1 MCDCPC
7 FCLVLDQIN
16 TKPSSVVWKVAK
28 TGRKNSSHRFALE
41 CQTKT
46 VNFRIGLHQDRRKG
60 DLLEL
65 FLIHLN

>member
-1 MCDCPC
+1 MYDCPC

-16 TKPSSVVWKVAK
+16 TKPSSVVWKVTK
-28 TGRKNSSHRFALE
+28 TEKKDRFALE

-46 VNFRIGLHQDRRKG
+46 VDFRIGLHQDRRKG
-60 DLLEL
+60 NLLEL

>member
-1 MCDCPC
+1 MYDSPR

-16 TKPSSVVWKVAK
+16 TQPSSVVWKVTK
-28 TGRKNSSHRFALE
+28 TEKKYSSCRFALE

-46 VNFRIGLHQDRRKG
+46 VNFTHQDRRG
-60 DLLEL
+60 NLLEL